1 MARPLVIVFARAPR
15 YGTVKTRLAAEI
27 GSAEALRFYRN
38 MLTDLMRRIR
48 DDARWETVVC
58 VTPDAAAYGGWPL
71 RAIRQGSGDLGRR
84 MVRALRAAGTRSAV
98 IVGSDIPALDRG
110 HIATAFVALR
120 RRPFVLGPAG
130 DGGYWLIG
138 ARHGAQLA
146 PNVLDGVRWSSAHT
160 LADTIERLPQA
171 KVLDATLEDVD
182 DGATYRKFNQMMPR
196 SASLS
201 RSTSRS
207 S

>member
-27 GSAEALRFYRN
+27 GTAEALRFYRT
-38 MLTDLMRRIR
+38 MLSGLIRRIR

-58 VTPDAAAYGGWPL
+58 VTPDSAADGRWPL
-71 RAIRQGSGDLGRR
+71 RATAQRSGDLGRR
-84 MVRALRAAGTRSAV
+84 MVRALRAAGARPAV
-98 IVGSDIPALDRG
+98 IVGSDIPALDRA

-120 RRPFVLGPAG
+120 RRPFVLGPAR

-138 ARHGAQLA
+138 ARCGAQIA
-146 PNVLDGVRWSSAHT
+146 PKALDGVRWSSAYT
-160 LADTIERLPQA
+160 LADTRERLPQA
-171 KVLDATLEDVD
+171 TILDATLEDVD
-182 DGATYRKFNQMMPR
+182 DGAAYRQFNQLMPR
-196 SASLS
+196 SASTR

>member
-27 GSAEALRFYRN
+27 GAAEALRFYRT
-38 MLTDLMRRIR
+38 MLSGLMRRIR

-58 VTPDAAAYGGWPL
+58 VTPDSAAVGRWPL
-71 RAIRQGSGDLGRR
+71 RVTAQGSGDLGRR
-84 MVRALRAAGTRSAV
+84 MVRALRAAGTRPAV

-120 RRPFVLGPAG
+120 RGPFVLGPAR

-138 ARHGAQLA
+138 ARHGARLA
-146 PNVLDGVRWSSAHT
+146 PCVLDGVRWSSVHT
-160 LADTIERLPQA
+160 LTDTSERLPA
-171 KVLDATLEDVD
+171 TILDVTLEDVD
-182 DGATYRKFNQMMPR
+182 DGAAYRQFNQVMPF
-196 SASLS
+196 SASTR